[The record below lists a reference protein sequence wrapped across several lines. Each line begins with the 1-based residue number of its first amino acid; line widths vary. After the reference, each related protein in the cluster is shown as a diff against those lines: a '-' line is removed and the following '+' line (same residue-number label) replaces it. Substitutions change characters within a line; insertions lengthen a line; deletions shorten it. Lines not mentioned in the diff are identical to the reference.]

1 MKLILLKV
9 YFEAFKQKLK
19 KLIYQN
25 YDPYL
30 PLPNNIFL
38 SPSLSIFNQYKSS
51 GRELSFLK
59 TNLKPKEWQKLA
71 RKKLIL
77 LSGYNNKRKIS
88 SIINKKPELKI
99 DNNIYMQSIYMR
111 LEKYSDIPIK
121 LIYKKPIKDSY
132 SVFIYLAGSSSGS
145 NVGWGE
151 VKLPIDHQRI
161 SIGADI
167 AKQAANKGYLA
178 VAIEQLGYGER
189 LERHLHKKSKDRTI
203 DASNHLLLLGKTL
216 MGVGATEVS
225 SVIDWLGNNKN
236 LKINKKKIFL
246 FGHSSG
252 GTLAQYVAALDER
265 VNATV
270 ASGSVGEI
278 KETIGARGASS
289 GDGIIP
295 GFLKYFD
302 TSDLIALISPR
313 TFIGLSGDNDH
324 IFPFKGVNK
333 VIKKAEVFYKKTRA
347 QGNIKAIKARGGHKY
362 YNKETWQAWSRYI
375 DKI

>member
-1 MKLILLKV
+1 
-9 YFEAFKQKLK
+9 
-19 KLIYQN
+19 
-25 YDPYL
+25 
-30 PLPNNIFL
+30 
-38 SPSLSIFNQYKSS
+38 
-51 GRELSFLK
+51 
-59 TNLKPKEWQKLA
+59 
-71 RKKLIL
+71 
-77 LSGYNNKRKIS
+77 
-88 SIINKKPELKI
+88 
-99 DNNIYMQSIYMR
+99 
-111 LEKYSDIPIK
+111 
-121 LIYKKPIKDSY
+121 
-132 SVFIYLAGSSSGS
+132 
-145 NVGWGE
+145 
-151 VKLPIDHQRI
+151 
-161 SIGADI
+161 
-167 AKQAANKGYLA
+167 
-178 VAIEQLGYGER
+178 
-189 LERHLHKKSKDRTI
+189 
-203 DASNHLLLLGKTL
+203 

-225 SVIDWLGNNKN
+225 SVIDWLVNNKN
-236 LKINKKKIFL
+236 FKINKKKIFL

-313 TFIGLSGDNDH
+313 IFIGLSGDNDH

-333 VIKKAEVFYKKTRA
+333 VIKKAEVFYKKTRT

-375 DKI
+375 DKV